1 MTTSDL
7 GKKLKEMY
15 NSLNENK
22 AAMIL
27 LFGILYATEIKKNTT
42 DSSLNS
48 VVKDIID
55 HSGIPKSYC
64 TEIKKAVSLSVHVNP
79 TAASKKRFL

>member
-55 HSGIPKSYC
+55 HSGIPKSYG